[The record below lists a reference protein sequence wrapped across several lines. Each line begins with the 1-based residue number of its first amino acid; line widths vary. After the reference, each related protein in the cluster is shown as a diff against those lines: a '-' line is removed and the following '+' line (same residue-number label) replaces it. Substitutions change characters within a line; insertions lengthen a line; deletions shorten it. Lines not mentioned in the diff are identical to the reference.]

1 MPYCVQCGNAVGNS
15 DQFCGK
21 CGSRQAAGRPATPPA
36 ADFMHGVSNRN
47 ASLLCYIPMVGWV
60 AAIVVLASERF
71 RRETQVRFHAF
82 QGLYLFVAWLMVEW
96 VVSPALYF
104 SDWSAGFPM
113 HRFFT
118 RGLQLLIFAA
128 WVFMIIKVSHDED
141 YKLPIIGEL
150 AERSVSEQRS

>member
-1 MPYCVQCGNAVGNS
+1 
-15 DQFCGK
+15 
-21 CGSRQAAGRPATPPA
+21 
-36 ADFMHGVSNRN
+36 MHGVSNRN

-82 QGLYLFVAWLMVEW
+82 QGLYLFVAWLMIEW
-96 VVSPALYF
+96 VISPALYI
-104 SDWSAGFPM
+104 SDWSSGFPM
-113 HRFFT
+113 HRLFT

-128 WVFMIIKVSHDED
+128 WIFMIIKVSHDED